1 MMTKATKQLPAPR
14 EKPQTSRLERVL
26 GRFVKVAMNLFLS
39 LFAITALFP
48 LIWMFYNSFK
58 TSPEFAQNIFALPK
72 SLYLQNYQDIFKNS
86 KVFVS
91 LFNSLFNSVIATVG
105 IVLLSFVIA
114 YFLARYRFPGRNWLY
129 AFFLF
134 GLLVPIHGLLV
145 PVFIQ
150 FKTLGMIDNRF
161 TLLPPYI
168 AFGLSTAIFL
178 IESYIRALPTEVEE
192 AAFMDGATTVDLLA
206 KVIFPMCRPIIATT
220 AILSFLSTWNEFPFA
235 LVLLNDDAY
244 KTMPLWLNT
253 FQGERTVNYP
263 GLMAALMIAS
273 VPVIAV
279 YLIFRERIIQ
289 GFVAGAVRG

>member
-1 MMTKATKQLPAPR
+1 MTKATKHPQASK
-14 EKPQTSRLERVL
+14 EKQQTSWLERSA
-26 GRFVKVAMNLFLS
+26 GRLIMVAMNLFLFT
-39 LFAITALFP
+39 FAITALFP

-72 SLYLQNYQDIFKNS
+72 SLYLQNYADIFKNS

-105 IVLLSFVIA
+105 IILISFVVA

-168 AFGLSTAIFL
+168 AFGLSGTIFL

-192 AAFMDGATTVDLLA
+192 AAFMDGATTFDLLA
-206 KVIFPMCRPIIATT
+206 RVIFPMCRPIIATT

-235 LVLLNDDAY
+235 LVLLNDDVY
-244 KTMPLWLNT
+244 KTIPLWLNT

-279 YLIFRERIIQ
+279 YLIFREKIIQ